1 LPYLRHVVLIG
12 GEAVASSPGVISY
25 DEFLKGADEVS
36 MEELEERQASLDA
49 DEVINMQYTSGTTG
63 FPKGVQLTHAN
74 IIKNAFYIGE
84 CMELGPE
91 DRVCIPVP
99 FFHCFG
105 CVLGTLNTVTH
116 EGAMVPLE
124 TFDPGAVLKAVH
136 EERCTAYRPCS

>member
-1 LPYLRHVVLIG
+1 MRRQ
-12 GEAVASSPGVISY
+12 
-25 DEFLKGADEVS
+25 VS
-36 MEELEERQASLDA
+36 LGA

-74 IIKNAFYIGE
+74 IVKNAFFIGE

-105 CVLGTLNTVTH
+105 CVLGTLNTVSH
-116 EGAMVPLE
+116 EGTMVPVE
-124 TFDPGAVLKAVH
+124 RFDPETVLRAVH
-136 EERCTAYRPCS
+136 EERCTALLGVPTMFIAELSTPTSIGTTPLRCEPGSWPGRLARWRS